1 MTRCTATL
9 TGRLEGVSRV
19 NVDLAWDSADPYA
32 VTIALKVPG
41 TRLATERTFARHLL
55 ACGLTTRQ
63 GEGLVT
69 VEPGPQDRIRVT
81 LRSKA
86 GETCVDLDRIPLW
99 LFVQDT
105 EKHVPVGVEDVT
117 PAIDQAIAR
126 CFTGR

>member
-1 MTRCTATL
+1 MTCTATL
-9 TGRLEGVSRV
+9 TGRLEGASRV
-19 NVDLAWDSADPYA
+19 TVDLAWDSADPYA
-32 VTIALKVPG
+32 VTIAVTVPG
-41 TRLATERTFARHLL
+41 TGLTTRQTFARHLL

-69 VEPGPQDRIRVT
+69 VEPAPDDKIRVT
-81 LRSKA
+81 LRSKH
-86 GETCVDLDRIPLW
+86 GETCVDLDRIPTW
-99 LFVQDT
+99 LFLADT